1 MRGLVPR
8 IRVFLICFVG
18 SVRPPA
24 IWRGPLG
31 VRHRLSHLHL
41 QSLHVATDVTKLVSP
56 PEPEGPQSGVRDASY
71 CFTMGADFG
80 GAPAAADTD
89 RISA

>member
-1 MRGLVPR
+1 MRGVVPR
-8 IRVFLICFVG
+8 IHVCLTCFVG

-31 VRHRLSHLHL
+31 VRHRLSHLDL
-41 QSLHVATDVTKLVSP
+41 QSLHVAMDVTKLISP
-56 PEPEGPQSGVRDASY
+56 PEPERLQSGVRDASY

-89 RISA
+89 RMSA